1 MVKMFFEIVYF
12 FASKI
17 VKSNLKRTPKPPLEY
32 MKLSLSQTLR
42 S

>member
-1 MVKMFFEIVYF
+1 MGKMFSEIAYF

-17 VKSNLKRTPKPPLEY
+17 VKTNLRRTPKPPLEY